1 MVNALLKNLREE
13 EGGGGE
19 ERRKERKIEREK
31 KRSEDRRRRDRITT
45 CTLVKGLQ
53 IELTASIRGRRFANR
68 CRRELLSRNTM
79 NDVDALNASLDT

>member
-45 CTLVKGLQ
+45 CTLVKKDFKLNSQPALGVEGLQ
-53 IELTASIRGRRFANR
+53 TGVEESCCQETL
-68 CRRELLSRNTM
+68 
-79 NDVDALNASLDT
+79 